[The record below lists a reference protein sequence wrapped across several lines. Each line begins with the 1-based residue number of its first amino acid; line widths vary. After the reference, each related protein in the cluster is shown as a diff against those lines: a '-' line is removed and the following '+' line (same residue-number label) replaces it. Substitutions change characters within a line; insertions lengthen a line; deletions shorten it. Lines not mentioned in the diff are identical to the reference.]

1 MKKPGIAFHPWEYLA
16 DALEAKWWNQK
27 QLSEI
32 IGISKFEV
40 NDIIKGRRNITP
52 RIAYRLWEAFWDSWE
67 VWLNLQAVYDLYL
80 MDHNSDEKAMKV
92 QINEKIREFAFA

>member
-1 MKKPGIAFHPWEYLA
+1 MIKPGVAFHPWEYLA
-16 DALEAKWWNQK
+16 DTIEMKGWSQK

-40 NDIIKGRRNITP
+40 NDIIKWRRNITP

-67 VWLNLQAVYDLYL
+67 VWLKLQAIYDLYII
-80 MDHNSDEKAMKV
+80 DHNEEEIAARD
-92 QINEKIREFAFA
+92 QIKQRVKELEFA